1 MKATKNP
8 LLLIYEKVIKVEVS
22 NREQIRAY
30 LNWNNQMW
38 YEFRKENKYDD
49 DAVMVEEF
57 IAWLKD
63 RFNLE

>member
-49 DAVMVEEF
+49 AVMVEEF